1 MFCANCGNPLPE
13 NCIFCPSCGTQL
25 QELGKRPGTESE
37 QFPDNAALG
46 QPDLSA
52 NLFMEK
58 TRPIPVPAAIAP
70 GYSPVF
76 NTPEFQAAIKRF
88 KKATFGFGLLISPL
102 PLAGFIIYSLV
113 NPGEMDL
120 STAIMVGAFISLI
133 FLLCAVIP
141 ALRLKYQGTWDGVV
155 VDKLI
160 REERKSRDES
170 FTEEIY
176 YTIIRKDTGGKATCE
191 ENAMNHAI
199 YDYLQMGERVRF
211 HPELPGCPYEKYD
224 KRGLS
229 YVICGFC
236 KSRVKV
242 TEDFCPGCHSP
253 VLK

>member
-1 MFCANCGNPLPE
+1 M
-13 NCIFCPSCGTQL
+13 FCPSCGNRL
-25 QELGKRPGTESE
+25 QEPGTRPGTGSQ
-37 QFPDNAALG
+37 QFPGNAVLK

-52 NLFMEK
+52 NPFLEK
-58 TRPIPVPAAIAP
+58 TRPIPVRAAIAP

-76 NTPEFQAAIKRF
+76 DTPEFQAAIKRF
-88 KKATFGFGLLISPL
+88 KKATFGFGLLIIPL

-120 STAIMVGAFISLI
+120 NVAIMAGAFISLI

-160 REERKSRDES
+160 REERRSRDES

-176 YTIIRKDTGGKATCE
+176 YTIIRKDAGGKAICE

-199 YDYLQMGERVRF
+199 YDYLQIGERVRF
-211 HPELPGCPYEKYD
+211 HPELTGCPYEKYD
-224 KRGLS
+224 KRGDS
-229 YVICGFC
+229 YVICGLC
-236 KSRVKV
+236 KSRVEI
-242 TEDFCPGCHSP
+242 TEVFCPGCHSP